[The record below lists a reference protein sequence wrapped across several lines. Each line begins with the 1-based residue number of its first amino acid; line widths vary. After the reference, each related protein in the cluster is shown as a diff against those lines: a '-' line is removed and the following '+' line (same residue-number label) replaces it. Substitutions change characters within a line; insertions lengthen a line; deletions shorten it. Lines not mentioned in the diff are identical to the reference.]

1 MDLIELG
8 KKIVPEVFDIIELR
22 YNILRT
28 IYYNQPIGRRGL
40 SYQLNIGERTIRREV
55 NILKEYGLLNIESMG
70 MYVTEEGKN
79 VIKEM
84 EKIMHR
90 IKGISNLEEAL
101 TNLLKVDKILIV
113 PGNSDDNNLTLKD
126 MGKVASMT
134 LRKLIKEGSIIGV
147 TGGTTMAHV
156 AEEMPLGKVA
166 NDVLVIPARGGLG
179 KEVETQSNSI
189 AAKLAKKLDANYK
202 LLHVPDNVDKVTLNA
217 ILNVP
222 DVKEIIE
229 LIRDMDILIFGIGR
243 ADVMAKRRQLSKE
256 KIDDIINKGAVAEAF
271 GHYFNIEGKEVWE
284 SLTVGIS
291 LDTFQKIDNVIGV
304 AGGEEKAEAIMAIAS
319 LRKNMTIIT
328 DEGAAKKIIK
338 IAKKATR

>member
-1 MDLIELG
+1 MDLIELE

-40 SYQLNIGERTIRREV
+40 SYQLNTGERTIRTEV

-70 MYVTEEGKN
+70 MYVTEEGKK
-79 VIKEM
+79 VIKEL
-84 EKIMHR
+84 EKVMHR
-90 IKGISNLEEAL
+90 IKGISNLEKVL
-101 TNLLKVDKILIV
+101 TNLLKVDKVLIV
-113 PGNSDDNNLTLKD
+113 PGNSDDNSLILKD
-126 MGKVASMT
+126 MGKAASMN
-134 LRKLIKEGSIIGV
+134 LRKLIKKGSIIGV

-156 AEEMPLGKVA
+156 AEEMPVGKVA
-166 NDVLVIPARGGLG
+166 NDVLIIPARGGLG
-179 KEVETQSNSI
+179 REVETQSNSI
-189 AAKLAKKLDANYK
+189 AAKLAKKLDVNYR
-202 LLHVPDNVDKVTLNA
+202 LLHVPDNVDKVTLDA

-222 DVKEIIE
+222 DVMEIMK
-229 LIRDMDILIFGIGR
+229 LIDDMDVLVFGIGR

-256 KIDDIINKGAVAEAF
+256 KIDDIINEGAVAEAF
-271 GHYFNIEGKEVWE
+271 GHYFDIEGKEVWE

-338 IAKKATR
+338 IAKKATK